1 MSDLETQ
8 SRSAQPTEPVA
19 HKIKPKKPTQRAC
32 DELNEKGKRCFGHLK
47 RWFDYPK
54 QVEAAVGAKQEI
66 YRCEFCGTIYIP
78 HRDQAPH
85 SYTIRY

>member
-1 MSDLETQ
+1 MTDPEIHPANVLPPEK
-8 SRSAQPTEPVA
+8 AA

-32 DELNEKGKRCFGHLK
+32 DELNEKGKHCFGHLK

-54 QVEAAVGAKQEI
+54 EVEAAVGAKQEI
-66 YRCEFCGTIYIP
+66 YRCEFCGTIYVP
-78 HRDQAPH
+78 HRDKAPH